1 MHNLR
6 LAILYVLILTVP
18 LAAAARDALEVS
30 PQEKKILGQ
39 AKDLAQTREVETAA
53 AFLQAQAATSRSAPL
68 LFQLALWQAAS
79 EATRP
84 QAIERLQQA
93 LELAPA
99 FPGAYRNLGI
109 LQSQTGD
116 YEAAAASLQK
126 AAQDG
131 WDADVLLALGHV
143 YLKLD
148 NDVAAESALR
158 QCLVIRP
165 RASAIHAALAQS
177 LMAQQRF
184 AEARAAANQAVRL
197 EDRPAPALWQLLA
210 SAAIAEKNYAAAI
223 DALEAA
229 AVIHPDDGQMLWLL
243 ADVYQLAGFRH
254 QAAMAYRQ
262 AAAAA
267 PDPERSR
274 QVLAAMVEEE
284 APEALAFAK
293 DTVTAAP
300 ASAPALLL
308 AARAHYQA
316 GQRSQAIALAR
327 TALQRQ
333 PGDGA
338 SALYL
343 ARWLIEDGAVDE
355 GERLLWTAAA
365 TPEAAAEALRALLT
379 LAFDRKHY
387 AAALKL
393 VDRLAV
399 IESQTDWSPFRNR
412 LRNLQ

>member
-1 MHNLR
+1 M
-6 LAILYVLILTVP
+6 P

-39 AKDLAQTREVETAA
+39 AKDLAQTREAETAA

-68 LFQLALWQAAS
+68 LFQLALWQAES

-131 WDADVLLALGHV
+131 LDADVLLALGNV

-165 RASAIHAALAQS
+165 RASAIHAALAQA

-184 AEARAAANQAVRL
+184 AEARAAANRAVRL
-197 EDRPAPALWQLLA
+197 EDRPAAALWQLLA

-229 AVIHPDDGQMLWLL
+229 AVFHPDDGQLLWLL

-267 PDPERSR
+267 PDPERAW

-284 APEALAFAK
+284 APEALAFAN
-293 DTVTAAP
+293 DIVAAAP
-300 ASAPALLL
+300 ASALLL
-308 AARAHYQA
+308 TARAHYQA

-327 TALQRQ
+327 TALQQ
-333 PGDGA
+333 KPGDGA

-355 GERLLWTAAA
+355 GERLLWTATA
-365 TPEAAAEALRALLT
+365 TPETAAEALRALLT
-379 LAFDRKHY
+379 LAFDRQHY

-399 IESQTDWSPFRNR
+399 IESQTDWSPFRSR

>member
-1 MHNLR
+1 MRNLR

-39 AKDLAQTREVETAA
+39 AKDLAQTREAETAA

-68 LFQLALWQAAS
+68 LFQLALWQAES

-131 WDADVLLALGHV
+131 LDADVLLALGHV
-143 YLKLD
+143 YLQLD

-165 RASAIHAALAQS
+165 RASAIHAALAQA

-184 AEARAAANQAVRL
+184 AEARAAANRAVRL
-197 EDRPAPALWQLLA
+197 EDRPAAALWQLLA

-229 AVIHPDDGQMLWLL
+229 AVFHPDDGQLLWLL

-267 PDPERSR
+267 PDPERAW

-284 APEALAFAK
+284 APEALAFAN
-293 DTVTAAP
+293 DIVAAAP
-300 ASAPALLL
+300 ASALLL
-308 AARAHYQA
+308 TARAHYQA

-327 TALQRQ
+327 TALQQ
-333 PGDGA
+333 KPGDGA

-355 GERLLWTAAA
+355 GERLLWTATA
-365 TPEAAAEALRALLT
+365 TPETAAEALRALLT
-379 LAFDRKHY
+379 LAFDRQHY

-399 IESQTDWSPFRNR
+399 IESQTDWSPFRSR

>member
-1 MHNLR
+1 M
-6 LAILYVLILTVP
+6 P

-39 AKDLAQTREVETAA
+39 AKDLAQTREAETAA

-68 LFQLALWQAAS
+68 LFQLALWQAES

-131 WDADVLLALGHV
+131 LDADVLLALGNV

-165 RASAIHAALAQS
+165 RASAIHAALAQA

-184 AEARAAANQAVRL
+184 AEARAAANRAVRL
-197 EDRPAPALWQLLA
+197 EDRPAAALWQLLA

-229 AVIHPDDGQMLWLL
+229 AVFHPDDGQLLWLL

-267 PDPERSR
+267 PDPERAW

-284 APEALAFAK
+284 APEALAFAN
-293 DTVTAAP
+293 DIVAAAP
-300 ASAPALLL
+300 ASALLL
-308 AARAHYQA
+308 TARAHYQA

-327 TALQRQ
+327 TALQQ
-333 PGDGA
+333 KPGDGA

-379 LAFDRKHY
+379 LAFDRQHY

-399 IESQTDWSPFRNR
+399 IESQTDWSPFRSR

>member
-1 MHNLR
+1 M
-6 LAILYVLILTVP
+6 P

-39 AKDLAQTREVETAA
+39 AKDLAQTREAETAA

-68 LFQLALWQAAS
+68 LFQLALWQAES

-131 WDADVLLALGHV
+131 LDADVLLALGHV

-165 RASAIHAALAQS
+165 RASAIHAALAQA

-184 AEARAAANQAVRL
+184 AEARAAANRAVRL
-197 EDRPAPALWQLLA
+197 EDRPAAALWQLLA

-229 AVIHPDDGQMLWLL
+229 AVFHPDDGQLLWLL

-267 PDPERSR
+267 PDPERAW

-284 APEALAFAK
+284 APEALAFAN
-293 DTVTAAP
+293 DIVAAAP
-300 ASAPALLL
+300 ASALLL
-308 AARAHYQA
+308 TARAHYQA

-327 TALQRQ
+327 TALQQ
-333 PGDGA
+333 KPGDGA

-355 GERLLWTAAA
+355 GERLLWTATA
-365 TPEAAAEALRALLT
+365 TPETAAEALRALLT
-379 LAFDRKHY
+379 LAFDRQHY

-399 IESQTDWSPFRNR
+399 IESQTDWSPFRSR

>member
-1 MHNLR
+1 M
-6 LAILYVLILTVP
+6 P

-39 AKDLAQTREVETAA
+39 AKDLAQTREAETAA

-68 LFQLALWQAAS
+68 LFQLALWQAES

-131 WDADVLLALGHV
+131 LDADVLLALGHV
-143 YLKLD
+143 YLQLD

-165 RASAIHAALAQS
+165 RASAIHAALAQA

-184 AEARAAANQAVRL
+184 AEARAAANRAVRL
-197 EDRPAPALWQLLA
+197 EDRPAAALWQLLA

-229 AVIHPDDGQMLWLL
+229 AVFHPDDGQLLWLL

-267 PDPERSR
+267 PDPERAW

-284 APEALAFAK
+284 APEALAFAN
-293 DTVTAAP
+293 DIVAAAP
-300 ASAPALLL
+300 ASALLL
-308 AARAHYQA
+308 TARAHYQA

-327 TALQRQ
+327 TALQQ
-333 PGDGA
+333 KPGDGA

-355 GERLLWTAAA
+355 GERLLWTATA
-365 TPEAAAEALRALLT
+365 TPETAAEALRALLT
-379 LAFDRKHY
+379 LAFDRQHY

-399 IESQTDWSPFRNR
+399 IESQTDWSPFRSR

>member
-1 MHNLR
+1 MRNLR

-39 AKDLAQTREVETAA
+39 AKDLAQTREAETAA

-68 LFQLALWQAAS
+68 LFQLALWQAES

-131 WDADVLLALGHV
+131 LDADVLLALGNV

-165 RASAIHAALAQS
+165 RASAIHAALAQA

-184 AEARAAANQAVRL
+184 AEARAAANRAVRL
-197 EDRPAPALWQLLA
+197 EDRPAAALWQLLA

-229 AVIHPDDGQMLWLL
+229 AVFHPDDGQLLWLL

-267 PDPERSR
+267 PDPERAW

-284 APEALAFAK
+284 APEALAFAN
-293 DTVTAAP
+293 DIVAAAP
-300 ASAPALLL
+300 ASALLL
-308 AARAHYQA
+308 TARAHYQA

-327 TALQRQ
+327 TALQQ
-333 PGDGA
+333 KPGDGA

-355 GERLLWTAAA
+355 GERLLWTATA
-365 TPEAAAEALRALLT
+365 TPETAAEALRALLT
-379 LAFDRKHY
+379 LAFDRQHY

-399 IESQTDWSPFRNR
+399 IESQTDWSPFRSR

>member
-131 WDADVLLALGHV
+131 LDADVLLALGNV
-143 YLKLD
+143 YLQLD

-284 APEALAFAK
+284 APEALAFAN
-293 DTVTAAP
+293 DTVAAAP
-300 ASAPALLL
+300 ALAPALLL

-316 GQRSQAIALAR
+316 GQRPQAIALAR

-333 PGDGA
+333 PGDGP